1 MPFST
6 SLKSGL
12 NSADLFGGG
21 GKVGGF
27 DPSDVLSGKAGN
39 IDYNPFGGKTSS
51 GFGIGKPGSFFNPS
65 DESRASATRMAGLFG
80 QFLGGGKKSGTQLA
94 GDAMANYINKMGQ
107 EKDKDK
113 KATPSIQS
121 MGDDMFLY
129 TPTREP
135 DFAEYE
141 GSYSKGAGGAIG
153 GALMGGLKGF
163 AMGGPIGAVV
173 GAGAGALGGM

>member
-27 DPSDVLSGKAGN
+27 SPSDVLSGKAGN

-51 GFGIGKPGSFFNPS
+51 GFGIGEPGSFFNPS
-65 DESRASATRMAGLFG
+65 DESRASATRMAGMFG
-80 QFLGGGKKSGTQLA
+80 SILGGGKKSGTQLA
-94 GDAMANYINKMGQ
+94 GSAMANYINSQNQG
-107 EKDKDK
+107 KDK
-113 KATPSIQS
+113 KSTSSIQA

-141 GSYSKGAGGAIG
+141 GTARKGFGGAIG
-153 GALMGGLKGF
+153 GALMGGLQGF
-163 AMGGPIGAVV
+163 AAGGPIGAAV
-173 GAGAGALGGM
+173 GAGAGFAGGL

>member
-1 MPFST
+1 MPFSP

-12 NSADLFGGG
+12 NSADLFKGSSGGG
-21 GKVGGF
+21 FNPGIKTGGIDF
-27 DPSDVLSGKAGN
+27 SGAFGG
-39 IDYNPFGGKTSS
+39 GGKTSS

-80 QFLGGGKKSGTQLA
+80 SILGGGKKSGTQLA
-94 GDAMANYINKMGQ
+94 GDAMANYINSQ
-107 EKDKDK
+107 NKDKDK
-113 KATPSIQS
+113 KATPSIQA

-141 GSYSKGAGGAIG
+141 GSYRKGAGGAIG

-163 AMGGPIGAVV
+163 ASGGPVGAVI
-173 GAGAGALGGM
+173 GAGAGALGGL

>member
-12 NSADLFGGG
+12 NSADLFKGSSGGG
-21 GKVGGF
+21 FNPGIKTGGIDF
-27 DPSDVLSGKAGN
+27 SGAFGG
-39 IDYNPFGGKTSS
+39 GGKTSS

-80 QFLGGGKKSGTQLA
+80 SILGGGKKSGTQLA
-94 GDAMANYINKMGQ
+94 GSAVADYINSQ
-107 EKDKDK
+107 NKDKDK
-113 KATPSIQS
+113 KGFGSIQS

-141 GSYSKGAGGAIG
+141 GTAKKGFGGAIG

-173 GAGAGALGGM
+173 GAGAGAFGGL

>member
-12 NSADLFGGG
+12 NSADLFKGSSGGG
-21 GKVGGF
+21 FNPGIKTGGIDF
-27 DPSDVLSGKAGN
+27 SGAFGG
-39 IDYNPFGGKTSS
+39 GGKTSS

-65 DESRASATRMAGLFG
+65 DESRASATRMAGMFG
-80 QFLGGGKKSGTQLA
+80 SILGGGKKSGTQLA
-94 GDAMANYINKMGQ
+94 GDAMANYINSQ
-107 EKDKDK
+107 NQDKDK
-113 KATPSIQS
+113 KGFGSIQS

-141 GSYSKGAGGAIG
+141 GSYSKGAGGRIG

-163 AMGGPIGAVV
+163 AAGGPIGAVL
-173 GAGAGALGGM
+173 GAGAGALG

>member
-12 NSADLFGGG
+12 NSADLFKGSSGGG
-21 GKVGGF
+21 FNPGIKTGGIDF
-27 DPSDVLSGKAGN
+27 SGAFGG
-39 IDYNPFGGKTSS
+39 GGKTSS

-65 DESRASATRMAGLFG
+65 DESRASATRMAGMFG
-80 QFLGGGKKSGTQLA
+80 SILGGGKKSGTQLA
-94 GDAMANYINKMGQ
+94 GDAMANYINSQ
-107 EKDKDK
+107 NQDKDK
-113 KATPSIQS
+113 KGVGSIQS

-141 GSYSKGAGGAIG
+141 GSYSKGAGGRIG

-163 AMGGPIGAVV
+163 AAGGPIGAVI
-173 GAGAGALGGM
+173 GAGAGALG

>member
-51 GFGIGKPGSFFNPS
+51 GFGIGEPGSFFNPS

-94 GDAMANYINKMGQ
+94 GDAMANYINSQ
-107 EKDKDK
+107 NKDKDK
-113 KATPSIQS
+113 KAMPSIQA

-141 GSYSKGAGGAIG
+141 GTYRKGVGGVIG
-153 GALMGGLKGF
+153 NAVKRGFQGF
-163 AMGGPIGAVV
+163 AAGGPIGAVV
-173 GAGAGALGGM
+173 GAGAGALGGL

>member
-12 NSADLFGGG
+12 NSADLFKGSSGGG
-21 GKVGGF
+21 FNPGIKTGGIDF
-27 DPSDVLSGKAGN
+27 SGAFGG
-39 IDYNPFGGKTSS
+39 GGKTSS

-80 QFLGGGKKSGTQLA
+80 SILGGGKKSGTQLA
-94 GDAMANYINKMGQ
+94 GDAMANYINSQ

-113 KATPSIQS
+113 KAMPSIQA

-135 DFAEYE
+135 DFAEFE
-141 GSYSKGAGGAIG
+141 GTYKKGAGGAIG
-153 GALMGGLKGF
+153 GALMGGLQGF
-163 AMGGPIGAVV
+163 AAGGPIGAAI
-173 GAGAGALGGM
+173 GAGAGALGSL

>member
-12 NSADLFGGG
+12 NSADLFGGSSG
-21 GKVGGF
+21 GGF
-27 DPSDVLSGKAGN
+27 NPGIKTGGIDFSGAFGG
-39 IDYNPFGGKTSS
+39 GGKTSS
-51 GFGIGKPGSFFNPS
+51 GFGIGDAGSFLNPS

-80 QFLGGGKKSGTQLA
+80 SLLGGGKKQQFQFAGQRLA
-94 GDAMANYINKMGQ
+94 DAINKQ
-107 EKDKDK
+107 KDDKDK
-113 KATPSIQS
+113 KAMPSIQA

-163 AMGGPIGAVV
+163 AAGGPIGAVI
-173 GAGAGALGGM
+173 GAGAGAFGGM